1 MFCPYALHR
10 AVLIVFIL
18 LFYSCWKQDSVLAE
32 DERDLWES
40 ATIDMMSEE
49 EDGIVGG
56 VSGWIVRTPSYRSKE
71 LTELCAKL
79 QFFYLTNYN
88 VYWLC

>member
-1 MFCPYALHR
+1 MSIRIASCSTDCLYFI
-10 AVLIVFIL
+10 VLQL
-18 LFYSCWKQDSVLAE
+18 LEARQSVLAE